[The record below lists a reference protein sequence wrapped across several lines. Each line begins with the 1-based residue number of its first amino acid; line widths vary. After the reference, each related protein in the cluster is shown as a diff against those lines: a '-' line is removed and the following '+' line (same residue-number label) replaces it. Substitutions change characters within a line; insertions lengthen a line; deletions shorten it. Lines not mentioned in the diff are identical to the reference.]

1 MKFIPLLWAGIWRKP
16 GRTVLAVVQILLV
29 FALFGILQGFSSYT
43 QQAIANIDADLL
55 SVHSRGSLS
64 NLPRADYEQIAQ
76 VPGVKLANF
85 YNFLGATY
93 QISTQQF
100 LVVVTDARNWVKI
113 THDIVLAPAD
123 VERLARTRTGAV
135 VGDTLMRKYGWK
147 VGQRLPV
154 QIGEMAQQ
162 DGSKNWTF
170 DIVGVVRAKDPEARE
185 HSTFILVNYDY
196 INEARAADK
205 NMVEQYWVRVTDPRR
220 AGAVADAIDRL
231 FANSAY
237 ETRTESAR
245 EMAQQQMRSIGDLDF
260 VVHLIIGAT
269 MFSLL
274 FSIGALLMQTVRE
287 RTPELAV
294 LKTVGFTDG
303 LVVAILI
310 VEAALLCVVSA
321 GLGLGLAML
330 LFWIAERTAFW
341 SNSVQVP
348 ASVLAA
354 GAGLA
359 LLLAAAS
366 AALPA
371 WRGQRLQVAEA
382 LAGR

>member
-1 MKFIPLLWAGIWRKP
+1 MKFLPLLWAGIWRKP

-29 FALFGILQGFSSYT
+29 FALFGMLQGFSSYT

-64 NLPRADYEQIAQ
+64 NLPRADYERIVQ
-76 VPGVKLANF
+76 VPGVELANF
-85 YNFLGATY
+85 ANYFPATY
-93 QISTQQF
+93 QIPTQNF
-100 LVVVTDARNWVKI
+100 LVIITDAHNWTKM
-113 THDIVLAPAD
+113 THDIVVAPAD

-135 VGDTLMRKYGWK
+135 VGDALMRKYGWK

-154 QIGEMAQQ
+154 QIGIAQQ

-170 DIVGVVRAKDPEARE
+170 DIVGVLHMKDPEARE
-185 HSTFILVNYDY
+185 HSTFIVVNYDY
-196 INEARAADK
+196 VNEARASDK
-205 NMVEQYWVRVTDPRR
+205 SMIQQYMVRVTDPRR

-260 VVHLIIGAT
+260 VIHTIVGAVL
-269 MFSLL
+269 FSLL

-303 LVVAILI
+303 AVVAILI
-310 VEAALLCVVSA
+310 VEASLLCIVSA
-321 GLGLGLAML
+321 CLGLGLAAL
-330 LFWIAERTAFW
+330 LFWIAERINFW
-341 SNSVQVP
+341 PNYVQVP

-354 GAGLA
+354 GVGLA

-371 WRGQRLQVAEA
+371 WRGQRLQVAAA

>member
-1 MKFIPLLWAGIWRKP
+1 MKFLPLLWAGIWRKP

-29 FALFGILQGFSSYT
+29 FALFGLLQGFSSYT
-43 QQAIANIDADLL
+43 QQAIAGIDADLL
-55 SVHSRGSLS
+55 SVHSRGSYS
-64 NLPRADYEQIAQ
+64 NLPRADYEQIRQ
-76 VPGVKLANF
+76 VPGVKLVNFANYF
-85 YNFLGATY
+85 PATY
-93 QISTQQF
+93 QIPKQSF
-100 LVVVTDARNWVKI
+100 LVIITDARNWTAM
-113 THDIVLAPAD
+113 THDIVVAPAD
-123 VERLARTRTGAV
+123 VERLARTRTGAI
-135 VGDTLMRKYGWK
+135 VGDALMRKYGWK

-154 QIGEMAQQ
+154 QIDVAQQ
-162 DGSKNWTF
+162 NGSNNWTF
-170 DIVGVVRAKDPEARE
+170 DIVGVLHMKDPEARE
-185 HSTFILVNYDY
+185 HSTLIVINYDY
-196 INEARAADK
+196 FNEARATDK
-205 NMVEQYWVRVTDPRR
+205 SMIQQYMVRVTDPRR
-220 AGAVADAIDRL
+220 AGAVADAIDGL

-237 ETRTESAR
+237 ETRTESVR

-260 VVHLIIGAT
+260 VIHAIVGAV

-303 LVVAILI
+303 AVVAILV
-310 VEAALLCVVSA
+310 VEASLLCVVSA
-321 GLGLGLAML
+321 CLGLGLAAL
-330 LFWIAERTAFW
+330 LFWIAERINFW
-341 SNSVQVP
+341 PNYVQVP
-348 ASVLAA
+348 ATVLAA

-371 WRGQRLQVAEA
+371 WRGQRLQVADA

>member
-1 MKFIPLLWAGIWRKP
+1 MRFLPLLWAGIWRKP

-29 FALFGILQGFSSYT
+29 FALFAMLQGFSSYT
-43 QQAIANIDADLL
+43 RQAIANIDADLL

-64 NLPRADYEQIAQ
+64 NLPRADYEQIVQ

-85 YNFLGATY
+85 SNYFGATY
-93 QISTQQF
+93 QIPTQQF
-100 LVVVTDARNWVKI
+100 LVIITDAHNWMKM
-113 THDIVLAPAD
+113 THDIVVAPAD

-135 VGDTLMRKYGWK
+135 VGDALMRKYGWK

-154 QIGEMAQQ
+154 QIGIAQQ
-162 DGSKNWTF
+162 DGAKNWTF
-170 DIVGVVRAKDPEARE
+170 DIVGVLRMKDPEARE
-185 HSTFILVNYDY
+185 HSTFIVVNYDY

-205 NMVEQYWVRVTDPRR
+205 NMIQQYMVRVTDPRR

-237 ETRTESAR
+237 ETRTESLR

-260 VVHLIIGAT
+260 VIHAIVGAVL
-269 MFSLL
+269 FSLL

-303 LVVAILI
+303 AVVAILI
-310 VEAALLCVVSA
+310 VEASLLCVVSA
-321 GLGLGLAML
+321 CLGLGLAML
-330 LFWIAERTAFW
+330 LFWIAERTNFW
-341 SNSVQVP
+341 PNYVQVP

>member
-1 MKFIPLLWAGIWRKP
+1 MKFLPLLWAGIWRKP
-16 GRTVLAVVQILLV
+16 SRTVLAAVQILLV
-29 FALFGILQGFSSYT
+29 FALFGMLQGFSTYT
-43 QQAIANIDADLL
+43 RQTIANIDADLL
-55 SVHSRGSLS
+55 SVHSRGSYS
-64 NLPRADYEQIAQ
+64 NLPRADYEQIRQ
-76 VPGVKLANF
+76 VPGVKLVNFANYF
-85 YNFLGATY
+85 PATY
-93 QISTQQF
+93 QIKTQQL
-100 LVVVTDARNWVKI
+100 LVIITDAHNWTAM
-113 THDIVLAPAD
+113 THNIVIAPAD
-123 VERLARTRTGAV
+123 VERLARTRTGAI
-135 VGDTLMRKYGWK
+135 VGDALMRKYGWK

-154 QIGEMAQQ
+154 QIDVAQQ

-170 DIVGVVRAKDPEARE
+170 DIVGVLHMKDPEARE
-185 HSTFILVNYDY
+185 HSTFIVINYDY
-196 INEARAADK
+196 FNEARAADK
-205 NMVEQYWVRVTDPRR
+205 SMIQQYMVRVTDPRR

-237 ETRTESAR
+237 ETRTESVR
-245 EMAQQQMRSIGDLDF
+245 EMAQQQTRSIDDMEF
-260 VVHLIIGAT
+260 VIHAIVGAV

-303 LVVAILI
+303 AVVVILI
-310 VEAALLCVVSA
+310 VEASLLCVVSA
-321 GLGLGLAML
+321 CLGLALAML
-330 LFWIAERTAFW
+330 LFWISERTNFW
-341 SNSVQVP
+341 PNYVQVP
-348 ASVLAA
+348 GTVLAA

-359 LLLAAAS
+359 LLMAAAS

>member
-1 MKFIPLLWAGIWRKP
+1 MKFLPLLWAGIWRKP

-29 FALFGILQGFSSYT
+29 FALFGLLQGFSSYSR
-43 QQAIANIDADLL
+43 QAIANIDADLL
-55 SVHSRGSLS
+55 SVHSRGSYS
-64 NLPRADYEQIAQ
+64 NLPRADYEQIVQ
-76 VPGVKLANF
+76 VPGVKLVNFANYF
-85 YNFLGATY
+85 PATY
-93 QISTQQF
+93 QIPTQKF
-100 LVVVTDARNWVKI
+100 LVIITDAHNWTTM
-113 THDIVLAPAD
+113 THDIVIAPAD
-123 VERLARTRTGAV
+123 VERLARTRTGAI
-135 VGDTLMRKYGWK
+135 VGDALMRKYGWK

-154 QIGEMAQQ
+154 QIDVAQQ

-170 DIVGVVRAKDPEARE
+170 DIVGVLHMKDPEARE
-185 HSTFILVNYDY
+185 HSTFIVINYDY
-196 INEARAADK
+196 FNEARATEK
-205 NMVEQYWVRVTDPRR
+205 SMIQQYMVRVTDPKR

-237 ETRTESAR
+237 ETRTESVR

-260 VVHLIIGAT
+260 VIHAIVGAVL
-269 MFSLL
+269 FSLL

-303 LVVAILI
+303 AVVAILV
-310 VEAALLCVVSA
+310 VEASLLCVVSA
-321 GLGLGLAML
+321 CLGLGLAAL
-330 LFWIAERTAFW
+330 LFWIAERINFW
-341 SNSVQVP
+341 PNYVQVP
-348 ASVLAA
+348 ATVLAA

>member
-1 MKFIPLLWAGIWRKP
+1 MKFLPLLWAGIWRKP
-16 GRTVLAVVQILLV
+16 GRTVLAAVQILLV
-29 FALFGILQGFSSYT
+29 FALFGMLQGFSSYT
-43 QQAIANIDADLL
+43 RQAIANIDADLL
-55 SVHSRGSLS
+55 SVHSRGSYS
-64 NLPRADYEQIAQ
+64 NLPRADYERIVQ
-76 VPGVKLANF
+76 VPGVELANF
-85 YNFLGATY
+85 ANYFPATY
-93 QISTQQF
+93 QIPTQNF
-100 LVVVTDARNWVKI
+100 LVIITDAHNWTKM
-113 THDIVLAPAD
+113 THDIVVAPAD

-135 VGDTLMRKYGWK
+135 VGDALMRKYGWK

-154 QIGEMAQQ
+154 QIDITQQ

-170 DIVGVVRAKDPEARE
+170 DIVGVLHMKDPEARE
-185 HSTFILVNYDY
+185 HSTFIVVNYDY
-196 INEARAADK
+196 INEARATDK
-205 NMVEQYWVRVTDPRR
+205 SMIQQYMVRVTDPRR

-237 ETRTESAR
+237 ETRTESLR

-260 VVHLIIGAT
+260 VVHAIVGAVL
-269 MFSLL
+269 FSVL
-274 FSIGALLMQTVRE
+274 FSIAALLMQTVRE

-294 LKTVGFTDG
+294 LKTVGFTNG
-303 LVVAILI
+303 AVVAILI
-310 VEAALLCVVSA
+310 VEASLLCVVSA
-321 GLGLGLAML
+321 CLGLGLAML
-330 LFWIAERTAFW
+330 LFWIAERTNFW
-341 SNSVQVP
+341 PNYVQVP

-354 GAGLA
+354 GVGLA